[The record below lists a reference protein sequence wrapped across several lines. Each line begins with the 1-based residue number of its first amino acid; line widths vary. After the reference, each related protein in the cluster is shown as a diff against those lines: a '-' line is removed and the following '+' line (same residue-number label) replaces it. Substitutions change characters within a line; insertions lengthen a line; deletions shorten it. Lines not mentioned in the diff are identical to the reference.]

1 MPQKAIRIAS
11 NINSGAFKQL
21 DTKTGQVLMTA
32 RGEGQVLAIVFAAD
46 ATAAAAEYT
55 AGRYFLIDAST
66 AATSLVQNMRVDA
79 SRVWFRSNT
88 ATAGFINAV
97 IAW

>member
-1 MPQKAIRIAS
+1 MPQKAMRIAS
-11 NINSGAFKQL
+11 NANTGAFKQL

-32 RGEGQVLAIVFAAD
+32 RGETAVVAIVFADSAAD
-46 ATAAAAEYT
+46 ALAEYT

-66 AATSLVQNMRVDA
+66 AATSLIQNMRVDA

-88 ATAGFINAV
+88 TTAGFINAV

>member
-11 NINSGAFKQL
+11 NINTGAFTQL
-21 DTKTGQVLMTA
+21 DTKTGQVMMTA
-32 RGEGQVLAIVFAAD
+32 RGEGQVVAIVFAD
-46 ATAAAAEYT
+46 NATAALAEYT

-66 AATSLVQNMRVDA
+66 AATSIVQNMRVDA

-88 ATAGFINAV
+88 ATGGFINAV